1 MNNKRQLIIGL
12 VAMVILGVFIAIG
25 FRTSEP
31 KPAVTTDQSVGAPW
45 PSQEIEKLTVSEET
59 EHYSISAVYPMVV
72 SESIT
77 NSLKNF
83 IDGEISQFKDDTS
96 WVNEIESASS
106 GSLSLDI
113 SYQAVA
119 SKTVQNYIFSI
130 NSYTGGAHGMQVR
143 KTFSYDKTGQ
153 LLGISSVFTNGLSG
167 LETLSTLVKKE
178 LMKREEADFKWISDG
193 ASPKEDNY
201 SSFVITDT
209 GITILFDPYQV
220 AAYSEGSIDVAI
232 PVSAFAKIASPQV
245 FRP

>member
-1 MNNKRQLIIGL
+1 MTNKQQLIFGL
-12 VAMVILGVFIAIG
+12 VAMVILAVFIGIG

-31 KPAVTTDQSVGAPW
+31 KPTVTTDQSVGAPW
-45 PSQEIEKLTVSEET
+45 PSQEIEEVVVSEET
-59 EHYSISAVYPMVV
+59 ENYSISALYPKVV

-77 NSLKNF
+77 NSLKSFVNDQ
-83 IDGEISQFKDDTS
+83 IAQFKEDTS
-96 WVNEIESASS
+96 WVNEIESASG

-113 SYQAVA
+113 TYQAVA

-153 LLGISSVFTNGLSG
+153 LLSISSIFTNGLSG
-167 LETLSTLVKKE
+167 LETLSILTKKE
-178 LMKREEADFKWISDG
+178 LMKREEADSKWISDG

-209 GITILFDPYQV
+209 GVTILFDPYQV
-220 AAYSEGSIDVAI
+220 APYSDGSIDIAI